1 MTWVTWRRYRT
12 RFVLLTLY
20 LLILVFFMLMTLH
33 GYHDAV
39 AKCGTQAGVFFPQTA
54 CLRTVQR
61 AESHAN
67 YVAWGIGLLPF
78 LVGLMLGA
86 PLVASEIENR
96 TNRLAWS
103 QGITRTRWLLSG
115 WLSIAVP
122 VVFAMSL
129 FGLIVQWWVSHVVT
143 SSAFGAGLIQ
153 NTAFDISGV
162 APIALSVF
170 ALSCGTC
177 IGVASRRFL
186 SPYLGTFIALAA
198 LEEFIYVKVFPTLAP
213 RMAMAATS
221 NGTNT
226 ALPSSLGPNPRYAGF
241 GFRPSP
247 GFQATTGTPSTNR
260 IVQLCAKTT
269 NAGQTLPGN
278 SSYMKCLKIN
288 HVQAINFYQ
297 PESHYWMLQWRESG
311 IYLVLAAALLGLSVW
326 LVGRWRA

>member
-12 RFVLLTLY
+12 RIIVLGLFM
-20 LLILVFFMLMTLH
+20 LILVFFMIMTLH

-39 AKCGTQAGVFFPQTA
+39 ANCGTQAGVFFPVTA

-67 YVAWGIGLLPF
+67 YVSMGIGLLPF

-86 PLVASEIENR
+86 PLVASEIDAR

-115 WLSIAVP
+115 WLTIAIPLVI
-122 VVFAMSL
+122 AMSL
-129 FGLIVQWWVSHVVT
+129 FGIIVQWWASHVVT

-162 APIALSVF
+162 APIALSVL
-170 ALSCGTC
+170 ALSCGTFFG
-177 IGVASRRFL
+177 IAFRRFL

-198 LEEFIYVKVFPTLAP
+198 IVEFIYVKVFPTLAP
-213 RMAMAATS
+213 RMATAATEY
-221 NGTNT
+221 GTNT
-226 ALPSSLGPNPRYAGF
+226 ALPSALGPDPRYVGY
-241 GFRPSP
+241 GFRRSP
-247 GFQATTGTPSTNR
+247 GFHATTSTPSTSS
-260 IVQLCAKTT
+260 IVQHCATTT
-269 NAGQTLPGN
+269 NAGQTMPGN
-278 SSYMKCLKIN
+278 SSYMRCLQIN

-297 PESHYWMLQWRESG
+297 PESHYWILQWREAG
-311 IYLVLAAALLGLSVW
+311 IYLVLAAALLGLSIWMVS
-326 LVGRWRA
+326 RWRA